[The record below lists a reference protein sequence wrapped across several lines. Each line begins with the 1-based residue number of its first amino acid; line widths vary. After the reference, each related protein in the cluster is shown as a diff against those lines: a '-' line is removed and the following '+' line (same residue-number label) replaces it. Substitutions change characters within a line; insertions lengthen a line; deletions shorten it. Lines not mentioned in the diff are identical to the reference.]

1 MLYAFDQI
9 PDTFFSV
16 LIFDVYIETTYIFYI
31 AHALGAKQN
40 FVFESASICF
50 WNVNNLIDFFWLGEI
65 VNIKV
70 IVAILFI
77 HLSVIAA

>member
-9 PDTFFSV
+9 SDAFFSV
-16 LIFDVYIETTYIFYI
+16 LIFHVYIEATYIFYI

-40 FVFESASICF
+40 FIFESASICF
-50 WNVNNLIDFFWLGEI
+50 WNVNNLIDFFCLGEI

-70 IVAILFI
+70 IVSILFI
-77 HLSVIAA
+77 NWSVIAA

>member
-1 MLYAFDQI
+1 
-9 PDTFFSV
+9 
-16 LIFDVYIETTYIFYI
+16 
-31 AHALGAKQN
+31 LGAKQN

-50 WNVNNLIDFFWLGEI
+50 WNVHNLIDFFWLGEI

-77 HLSVIAA
+77 HWSVIAA